1 MDFKTYVQSI
11 VASYV
16 AKDNKNIIF
25 IKHYNTLDITEHE
38 ILAKVDR
45 TDEKVFLYHEFAMH
59 YMHESYAPFLQ
70 WIRQCYNSYY
80 KDVMTVEEVDNITRR
95 VQRKVYAETGVI
107 LTGVG
112 VYSFNTKNE
121 EAARIHNT
129 VMETVLKHDWALQ
142 VHAFHAD
149 TVKKKMRFD
158 VVFSFDIESKEG
170 YEIIMKEMRQ
180 LYPDYSITITSDVDV
195 S

>member
-80 KDVMTVEEVDNITRR
+80 KDVMTVEDFLR
-95 VQRKVYAETGVI
+95 VCN
-107 LTGVG
+107 
-112 VYSFNTKNE
+112 VYSMHIEPIADYIRDERCSRKEDVLYFE
-121 EAARIHNT
+121 IQYEAIRMQQNILNILEYISKKHSLILIISKIHLAPYST
-129 VMETVLKHDWALQ
+129 IKLLKSIVDQ
-142 VHAFHAD
+142 GVSIHASCIKACSH
-149 TVKKKMRFD
+149 
-158 VVFSFDIESKEG
+158 
-170 YEIIMKEMRQ
+170 
-180 LYPDYSITITSDVDV
+180 
-195 S
+195 